1 MNPVKIE
8 DLPDIRAIAIDDGHA
23 YTIEK
28 DLVDKTNENSCL
40 VVYYEVG
47 LEGSEL
53 KEKMTNSIVM
63 QFLSEPFFNE
73 LRTQKQLGYIVMSR
87 PVNTRDVLGAQF
99 MVQSPKRSCEYI
111 VECVNDFL
119 VGMKEKV
126 SQLSDED
133 FEV

>member
-1 MNPVKIE
+1 LNPVKIE
-8 DLPDIRAIAIDDGHA
+8 DLPDIRAIAIEDGYS

-63 QFLSEPFFNE
+63 QFLNEPFFND
-73 LRTQKQLGYIVMSR
+73 LRT
-87 PVNTRDVLGAQF
+87 
-99 MVQSPKRSCEYI
+99 
-111 VECVNDFL
+111 
-119 VGMKEKV
+119 
-126 SQLSDED
+126 
-133 FEV
+133 